1 MPSARGRKSRPGE
14 AFRALPSAVDLVI
27 YHETELKLTCR
38 DPAQLDAVAKA
49 PVLASASTRRVRQL
63 DSLYYDTEALTL
75 RRAGYTLRVR
85 DDGDR
90 HILTVK
96 AQREPGHLTRY
107 EREETLLSAAIDR
120 EVLARLLP
128 SSVLETL
135 GRSPIRP
142 LFSTRIE
149 REEVTIDFAGAT
161 IEVAMD
167 RGQIVAGERIAPV
180 IEVELEL
187 RRGSVGALY
196 QLALEL
202 SKQAPLVPSA
212 RTKSDRGFALG
223 FDARLPAVLPSEL
236 ELSGRMSLDEALGAI
251 FNSGLAQAIESLPR
265 AADPDDPEGIHQI
278 RVALRRLRMAFW
290 LVRRIAPSKIAEVLS
305 REAGWLAAQLGD
317 ARDWDVLANEIV
329 PAAAEGGLESC
340 GFEALRLAIEPQ
352 RRRAHEKAGDAV
364 STVRT
369 GRFLLSLGLWASQH
383 GWDGDG
389 APDTRARLAKPVR
402 KMAKGGLSALHR
414 KVLRR
419 GRKFNSLDLEGRHKL
434 RIALKKLRYA
444 ADLFLPAVQTRDAAR
459 HHIAM
464 LIRLQDDLGQL
475 NDAARASE
483 LLAELT
489 GAAISKE
496 ANRAIGIVLG
506 FEAAR
511 LKEREA
517 SLHKSWSDFTKA
529 FQPGPARKSR
539 RD

>member
-1 MPSARGRKSRPGE
+1 MSGQVLQAS
-14 AFRALPSAVDLVI
+14 PSAVDLVI

-38 DPAQLDAVAKA
+38 DPAQLDAVAEA
-49 PVLASASTRRVRQL
+49 AVLASARVRRVRQL

-90 HILTVK
+90 HIMTVK
-96 AQREPGHLTRY
+96 AQREPGNLTRF
-107 EREETLLSAAIDR
+107 EREETLSSAAIDR
-120 EVLARLLP
+120 DILASLLP
-128 SSVLETL
+128 ANVLEAL

-167 RGQIVAGERIAPV
+167 RGQIVAGERIDPV
-180 IEVELEL
+180 AEVELEL
-187 RRGSVGALY
+187 RRGSVAALY

-223 FDARLPAVLPSEL
+223 FDARLSAAPPSEPR
-236 ELSGRMSLDEALGAI
+236 LSGRMLLDDALGVI
-251 FNSGLAQAIESLPR
+251 FDSGLAQAIESLPR
-265 AADPDDPEGIHQI
+265 AADPDDPEGIHQM
-278 RVALRRLRMAFW
+278 RVALRRLRVAFW
-290 LVRRIAPSKIAEVLS
+290 LVRRIAPSELAGVLS
-305 REAGWLAAQLGD
+305 REASWLAAQLGD

-329 PAAAEGGLESC
+329 PVAAEGGLEHC
-340 GFEALRLAIEPQ
+340 GFEELKLAIEPH
-352 RRRAHEKAGDAV
+352 RRRAHDKAGDAV
-364 STVRT
+364 STVRA
-369 GRFLLSLGLWASQH
+369 GRFFLSLGLWASQH

-402 KMAKGGLSALHR
+402 KLAKDGLSAFHR

-419 GRKFNSLDLEGRHKL
+419 GRKFNSLDLEGRHRL

-444 ADLFLPAVQTRDAAR
+444 ADLFLPAVQTRKSAHR
-459 HHIAM
+459 HIAM
-464 LIRLQDDLGQL
+464 LMRLQDDLGQL
-475 NDAARASE
+475 NDTARASE
-483 LLAELT
+483 LLAELAGT
-489 GAAISKE
+489 ATSQA
-496 ANRAIGIVLG
+496 ANRAIGIILG
-506 FEAAR
+506 VQAAR
-511 LKEREA
+511 LEKREA
-517 SLHKSWSDFTKA
+517 SLRKSWSAFTA
-529 FQPGPARKSR
+529 TFRPGRKRRSR